1 MQGEILLNNL
11 AVFPEQLIV
20 DQLVG
25 GFPTTYGTPKFIIVF
40 TTAHIFT
47 LFWARW
53 IHLQPLT
60 LPP

>member
-47 LFWARW
+47 LF
-53 IHLQPLT
+53 
-60 LPP
+60 